1 MRFLQNWKLLL
12 PLLCIAAFAAIF
24 LLSSQAHSAQFTG
37 KIFGEY
43 NFIARKAAHFSEF
56 AAATLLLYATLRSF
70 VPRWIPCRCGA
81 LSGLVCVAYAFLDE
95 FHQVFVPGRTP
106 SLTDVFIDSCGV
118 IAMLALIA
126 CWQAVGSPLHKDE
139 QR

>member
-1 MRFLQNWKLLL
+1 MLLLRNWKLLL

-70 VPRWIPCRCGA
+70 VPRWRPWRCGA

-106 SLTDVFIDSCGV
+106 SLKDVFIDSCGV
-118 IAMLALIA
+118 VFMLALIA
-126 CWQAVGSPLHKDE
+126 GYQKVRSLRRKPE
-139 QR
+139 RR